1 MRKRKQGAKP
11 LHNGSD
17 QKSSINEMLIKGFAL
32 HQKGDLISAAE
43 IYRLILIEQPLH
55 FDALHLS
62 GLIAAKSGQYL
73 NAVDLITRAIAIN
86 PANASAFCNL
96 GTVYLNEHKCD
107 LAIQNFT
114 KALNLKPSYEEAF
127 YSRGLAHQ
135 RNGQLEDA
143 KRDYQNALLI
153 GPKNIG
159 TLTNL
164 GNVYQ
169 RQKKFEEAISCYQ
182 SAIDLG
188 LHVAEPYNNIG
199 NLYTQQKRYEEALLV
214 FDRALKINPNYPE
227 ALSNKG
233 NALYALRRFE
243 EALSCYNKA
252 ITLRVG
258 YAEAHHNRGN
268 LLRELKRFDLA
279 ESDYQIALNI
289 KPDYEYLRGNL
300 FGTRMNLCE
309 WNGLITEWGGIKDQI
324 IASQKVISPFMTIPI
339 CDSIEIQRRTA
350 EIWVNDKHPPQSM
363 PALEI
368 QPISGRKIR
377 VGYFSADYHEHAT
390 MYLIAQLFELHDKSR
405 FETIGFS
412 FGPDRQDSMRARSIA
427 ALDQFYDVR
436 DKTDLEIAQLS
447 RDLNVDIAID
457 LKGFTL
463 DSRAGIFSYRAAPI
477 QVSYLGYPGTMGA
490 EFMDYIIADRV
501 VIPEQFK
508 NLYSEEVA
516 YLPRCYQVNDQ
527 KRHISDKVFTR
538 QELGLP
544 DSSFVFCCFNA
555 NYKITPL
562 TFDSWANILMK
573 VPDSVLWLF
582 EDCEQSAGNLRK
594 EIILRGIDSK
604 RLIFAKQMP
613 LPEHLARHRLA
624 DLFLDTLPCN
634 AHTTTS
640 DALWAGLPVLTCTG
654 EAFAGRVAASLLHAV
669 GMQELVVS
677 NFQDYE
683 LLAIELASNSSRL
696 AGIKQKLFAKLKDAE
711 LFDSKGFT
719 RDLENLYLDLLAK
732 HIS

>member
-1 MRKRKQGAKP
+1 MSKRKKGTQS
-11 LHNGSD
+11 LLNRID
-17 QKSSINEMLIKGFAL
+17 QKSSTHELLSKGFAL

-43 IYRLILIEQPLH
+43 TYQLILIAQPLH

-62 GLIAAKSGQYL
+62 GLIAAKSGQYA
-73 NAVDLITRAIAIN
+73 NAVDFITRAIAIN
-86 PANASAFCNL
+86 PTNASAFCNL
-96 GTVYLNEHKCD
+96 GTVYLEEYKYD

-114 KALNLKPSYEEAF
+114 KALDLRSSYEEAF
-127 YSRGLAHQ
+127 YSRGLAYQ
-135 RNGQLEDA
+135 RIGQLEDA
-143 KRDYQNALLI
+143 NRDYQSALLI

-169 RQKKFEEAISCYQ
+169 LQKKFEDAILCYQ

-188 LHVAEPYNNIG
+188 LHVAEPFNNLG
-199 NLYTQQKRYEEALLV
+199 NLYTEQKRYKEALLD
-214 FDRALKINPNYPE
+214 FDRALEIKPNYPE

-243 EALSCYNKA
+243 EALGYYNRA
-252 ITLRVG
+252 ISLRNG

-279 ESDYQIALNI
+279 EVDYRIALNI

-309 WNGLITEWGGIKDQI
+309 WNGLLTEWRVIEDQI
-324 IASQKVISPFMTIPI
+324 IASRKVISPFMTIPI
-339 CDSIEIQRRTA
+339 CDSIDIQRRAA
-350 EIWVNDKHPPQSM
+350 EIWVNDKHPPKSM

-368 QPISGRKIR
+368 QPILGRKIR
-377 VGYFSADYHEHAT
+377 IGYYSADFHEHAT
-390 MYLIAQLFELHDKSR
+390 MYLMAQLFELHDKSR
-405 FETIGFS
+405 FEIIGFS

-427 ALDQFYDVR
+427 ALDQFYEVR

-447 RDLNVDIAID
+447 RDLSVDIAVD

-508 NLYSEEVA
+508 NLYSEEVV

-538 QELGLP
+538 QEFGLP
-544 DSSFVFCCFNA
+544 NSSFVFCCFNA
-555 NYKITPL
+555 NYKITPA
-562 TFDSWANILMK
+562 TFDSWMNILMK

-582 EDCEQSAGNLRK
+582 EDCEQSARNLRK
-594 EIILRGIDSK
+594 EAMLRGVDSR
-604 RLIFAKQMP
+604 RLVFAKQMP

-640 DALWAGLPVLTCTG
+640 DALWAGLPVLTCAG

-669 GMQELVVS
+669 GMQELVVN
-677 NFQDYE
+677 NFQHYE
-683 LLAIELASNSSRL
+683 RLAIELASNTSLL
-696 AGIKQKLFAKLKDAE
+696 AGIRRKLFEKLKDAE

-719 RDLENLYLDLLAK
+719 RDLENLYLDLLDQN
-732 HIS
+732 IS